1 MSVPKLSK
9 NRLFFMI
16 YRINN
21 ELSLMS
27 KVFKLGITKDNNK
40 QIEEVS
46 SIEVLANKGVVGD
59 RHFDE
64 YNDPYN
70 QLTLIE
76 AENIDYYNTKYGLDI
91 PYKDF
96 RRNVVTKGI
105 QLNDLIGKK
114 IKIGNVEVEGVDL
127 CRPCRHLTEVLNQ
140 DNILKEFLRR
150 GGLRCQILTSS
161 QININ
166 DDIKVLD

>member
-1 MSVPKLSK
+1 
-9 NRLFFMI
+9 
-16 YRINN
+16 
-21 ELSLMS
+21 MS

-91 PYKDF
+91 PYIDF

-105 QLNDLIGKK
+105 QLNDLIGKR